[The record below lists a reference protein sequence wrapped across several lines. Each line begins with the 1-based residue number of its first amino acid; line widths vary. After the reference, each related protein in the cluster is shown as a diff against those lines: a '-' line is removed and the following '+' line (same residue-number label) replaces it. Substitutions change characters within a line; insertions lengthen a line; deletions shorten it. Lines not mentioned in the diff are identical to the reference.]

1 MRFLGSFPPDQ
12 HRLRDNNLEPSEGFG
27 GTMSKRKTERLLGLV
42 VCLLS
47 TRRYLTAEQVRA
59 AVPGYPEQDD
69 LFKRMFERDKEDL
82 RELGVPLETGMNHPF
97 DDDPGYRIRQQ
108 AYQLPEL
115 RLEADEAAVLG
126 LAARVWRRAELGGAG
141 IDAGPDG
148 ADEHSP
154 VPQGI
159 EPRLGTPEPA
169 FGALWEA
176 VRDRRPVTFS
186 YRAAGRSDPQR
197 RELEPWGVVNR
208 HGRWYVAGWDRG
220 RNAIR
225 VFRLGRIAGPVKFC
239 GPAGRATVPAGTDVR
254 ELVRDWDSA
263 PTQERTALLRV
274 RAGAGVGLR
283 RHAVSVQADESAPG
297 WDLITTRF
305 TDLGWFADYAAWFG
319 PDAVV
324 LDPPDLREAV
334 IRHLKGVLA

>member
-1 MRFLGSFPPDQ
+1 
-12 HRLRDNNLEPSEGFG
+12 
-27 GTMSKRKTERLLGLV
+27 MSKRKTERLLGLV

-47 TRRYLTAEQVRA
+47 TRRYLSADQIRA

-82 RELGVPLETGMNHPF
+82 RELGVPLETGLNHPF

-108 AYQLPEL
+108 AYELPEL

-126 LAARVWRRAELGGAG
+126 LAARVWRRAELAGAAAGALLKLRAAG
-141 IDAGPDG
+141 IDAGSLDG
-148 ADEHSP
+148 SDEDPSA
-154 VPQGI
+154 QGI
-159 EPRLGTPEPA
+159 EPRLGTPEAA
-169 FGALWEA
+169 FGPLWEA

-208 HGRWYVAGWDRG
+208 HGRWYVAGRDRG
-220 RNAIR
+220 RDATR

-239 GPAGRATVPAGTDVR
+239 GPAGSVTVPDGTDVR
-254 ELVRDWDSA
+254 ELVSDWDSVPA
-263 PTQERTALLRV
+263 AERTAVLRV
-274 RAGAGVGLR
+274 RTGAGVGLR
-283 RHAVSVQADESAPG
+283 RHAVSVRADDTEQG
-297 WDLITTRF
+297 WDLLTTHF
-305 TDLGWFADYAAWFG
+305 TDVGWFADNTAWFG
-319 PDAVV
+319 PDVIV

-334 IRHLKGVLA
+334 IRRLKGVLA

>member
-1 MRFLGSFPPDQ
+1 
-12 HRLRDNNLEPSEGFG
+12 
-27 GTMSKRKTERLLGLV
+27 MSKRKTERLLGLV

-47 TRRYLTAEQVRA
+47 TGRYLTADQIRQ

-82 RELGVPLETGMNHPF
+82 RDLGVPLETGLNHPF
-97 DDDPGYRIRQQ
+97 DDDPGYRVRQQ
-108 AYQLPEL
+108 AYELPEL

-126 LAARVWRRAELGGAG
+126 LAARVWQRAELAGAAAGALMKLRAAGMDGGNEQSVAQ
-141 IDAGPDG
+141 A
-148 ADEHSP
+148 
-154 VPQGI
+154 I
-159 EPRLGTPEPA
+159 EPRLGPPEPA
-169 FGALWEA
+169 FGPLWEA

-186 YRAAGRSDPQR
+186 YRGAGRSEAQR

-208 HGRWYVAGWDRG
+208 HGRWYVAGRDRG
-220 RNAIR
+220 RDDTR

-239 GPAGRATVPAGTDVR
+239 GPPGSVTVPDGADVR

-263 PTQERTALLRV
+263 PAREHSAVLRV
-274 RAGAGVGLR
+274 RSGAGVGLR
-283 RHAVSVQADESAPG
+283 QHAVSVRADEAGPPG
-297 WDLITTRF
+297 WDLVTIRF
-305 TDLGWFADYAAWFG
+305 ADVGSFADYAARFG

-334 IRHLKGVLA
+334 IARLKGVLA

>member
-1 MRFLGSFPPDQ
+1 
-12 HRLRDNNLEPSEGFG
+12 
-27 GTMSKRKTERLLGLV
+27 MSKRKTERLLGLV

-47 TRRYLTAEQVRA
+47 TRRYLTADQIRQ

-82 RELGVPLETGMNHPF
+82 RDLGVPLETGLNHPF
-97 DDDPGYRIRQQ
+97 DDDPGYRVRQQ
-108 AYQLPEL
+108 AYELPEL

-126 LAARVWRRAELGGAG
+126 LAARVWQRAALEGAV
-141 IDAGPDG
+141 AGALLKLRAAG
-148 ADEHSP
+148 MEAGDERA

-169 FGALWEA
+169 FGPLWEA

-186 YRAAGRSDPQR
+186 HRAAGRSEPQR

-220 RNAIR
+220 RNAVR
-225 VFRLGRIAGPVKFC
+225 VFRLSRIVGAVKFC
-239 GPAGRATVPAGTDVR
+239 GPSGSVTVPDGVDVR
-254 ELVRDWDSA
+254 ELVRDWDS
-263 PTQERTALLRV
+263 PVREHTAVLRV
-274 RAGAGVGLR
+274 RSGAGVGLR
-283 RHAVSVQADESAPG
+283 QHASSVRADGEAAANG
-297 WDLITTRF
+297 WDVVTTRF
-305 TDLGWFADYAAWFG
+305 ADVGSFADYAAWFG
-319 PDAVV
+319 PDVVV

-334 IRHLKGVLA
+334 IARLKGVLA

>member
-1 MRFLGSFPPDQ
+1 
-12 HRLRDNNLEPSEGFG
+12 
-27 GTMSKRKTERLLGLV
+27 MSKRKTERLLGLV

-47 TRRYLTAEQVRA
+47 TSRYLTADQIRQ
-59 AVPGYPEQDD
+59 AVPGYPEQDE

-82 RELGVPLETGMNHPF
+82 RDLGVPLETGLNHPF

-108 AYQLPEL
+108 AYELPEL

-126 LAARVWRRAELGGAG
+126 LAARVWQRAELAGAA
-141 IDAGPDG
+141 AGALLKLRAAGMGP
-148 ADEHSP
+148 ADEQP
-154 VPQGI
+154 APQAI

-169 FGALWEA
+169 FGPLWEA

-186 YRAAGRSDPQR
+186 HRAAGRSEPQR

-220 RNAIR
+220 RDDTR
-225 VFRLGRIAGPVKFC
+225 VFRLGRISGAVKFC
-239 GPAGRATVPAGTDVR
+239 GPPGSVTVPDGADVR

-263 PTQERTALLRV
+263 PREHTAVLRV
-274 RAGAGVGLR
+274 RSGTGVGLR
-283 RHAVSVQADESAPG
+283 QHAVSVHADETGPPG
-297 WDLITTRF
+297 WDLVTTRF
-305 TDLGWFADYAAWFG
+305 ADVGSFAGYAASFG
-319 PDAVV
+319 PDAVI

-334 IRHLKGVLA
+334 IARLKGVLA

>member
-1 MRFLGSFPPDQ
+1 
-12 HRLRDNNLEPSEGFG
+12 
-27 GTMSKRKTERLLGLV
+27 MSKRKTERLLGLV

-47 TRRYLTAEQVRA
+47 TRRYLTAEQIRA
-59 AVPGYPEQDD
+59 AVPGYPEQDE

-82 RELGVPLETGMNHPF
+82 RDLGVPLETGVNHPF

-126 LAARVWRRAELGGAG
+126 LAARVWRRAELAGAAAGALLKLRAAG
-141 IDAGPDG
+141 IDAGPKSPDG
-148 ADEHSP
+148 DDEHSP

-169 FGALWEA
+169 FGPLWEA

-186 YRAAGRSDPQR
+186 YRAAGRSDPQQ

-220 RNAIR
+220 RDAIR
-225 VFRLGRIAGPVKFC
+225 VFRLGRIAGPVKFS
-239 GPAGRATVPAGTDVR
+239 GPAGRVTVPEGTDVR

-263 PTQERTALLRV
+263 PAQEHTALLRV

-283 RHAVSVQADESAPG
+283 RHAVSVRADESAPG
-297 WDLITTRF
+297 WDLVSTRF
-305 TDLGWFADYAAWFG
+305 ADLDWFADYAAWFG
-319 PDAVV
+319 PDVVV

-334 IRHLKGVLA
+334 IRRLKGVLA

>member
-1 MRFLGSFPPDQ
+1 
-12 HRLRDNNLEPSEGFG
+12 
-27 GTMSKRKTERLLGLV
+27 MSKRKTERLLGLV

-47 TRRYLTAEQVRA
+47 TSRYLTADQIRQ
-59 AVPGYPEQDD
+59 AVPGYPEQDE

-82 RELGVPLETGMNHPF
+82 RDLGVPLETGLNHPF

-108 AYQLPEL
+108 AYELPEL

-126 LAARVWRRAELGGAG
+126 LAARVWQRAELAGAAAG
-141 IDAGPDG
+141 ALLKLRAAGMDA
-148 ADEHSP
+148 ADEQP
-154 VPQGI
+154 APQAI

-169 FGALWEA
+169 FGPLWEA

-186 YRAAGRSDPQR
+186 YRAAGRSEPQR

-220 RNAIR
+220 RDDTR
-225 VFRLGRIAGPVKFC
+225 VFRLGRIAGAVKFC
-239 GPAGRATVPAGTDVR
+239 GPPGSVTVPDGADVR

-263 PTQERTALLRV
+263 PREHTAVLRV
-274 RAGAGVGLR
+274 RSGTGVGLR
-283 RHAVSVQADESAPG
+283 QHAVSVHADETGPPG
-297 WDLITTRF
+297 WDLVTTRF
-305 TDLGWFADYAAWFG
+305 ADVGSFADYAASFG
-319 PDAVV
+319 PDAVI

-334 IRHLKGVLA
+334 IARLKGVLA

>member
-1 MRFLGSFPPDQ
+1 MA
-12 HRLRDNNLEPSEGFG
+12 
-27 GTMSKRKTERLLGLV
+27 MSKRKTERLLGLV

-47 TRRYLTAEQVRA
+47 TKRYLTAEQVRA

-82 RELGVPLETGMNHPF
+82 RDLGVPLETGVNHPF
-97 DDDPGYRIRQQ
+97 DEDPGYRIRQQ

-126 LAARVWRRAELGGAG
+126 LAARVWQRAELAGAAAGALLKLRAAG
-141 IDAGPDG
+141 IDADG
-148 ADEHSP
+148 DDAHSP
-154 VPQGI
+154 VPRGI
-159 EPRLGTPEPA
+159 EPRLGAPEPA
-169 FGALWEA
+169 FGPLWEA

-208 HGRWYVAGWDRG
+208 HGRWYVAGRDRG
-220 RNAIR
+220 RDATR
-225 VFRLGRIAGPVKFC
+225 VFRLDRIAGPVKFS
-239 GPAGRATVPAGTDVR
+239 GPAGKVTVPDGVDVR
-254 ELVRDWDSA
+254 EMVRGRDSG
-263 PTQERTALLRV
+263 PVQEHTALLRV

-283 RHAVSVQADESAPG
+283 RHAAEVQADETAPG
-297 WDLITTRF
+297 WDLVSTRF
-305 TDLGWFADYAAWFG
+305 EGLGWFADYIASFG
-319 PDAVV
+319 PDAIV

-334 IRHLKGVLA
+334 IRRLKGVVT

>member
-1 MRFLGSFPPDQ
+1 
-12 HRLRDNNLEPSEGFG
+12 
-27 GTMSKRKTERLLGLV
+27 MSKRKTERLLGLV

-47 TRRYLTAEQVRA
+47 TGRYLTADQIRQ

-82 RELGVPLETGMNHPF
+82 RDLGVPLETGLNHPF
-97 DDDPGYRIRQQ
+97 DDDPGYRVRQQ
-108 AYQLPEL
+108 AYELPEV

-126 LAARVWRRAELGGAG
+126 LAARVWQRAELAGAAAGALMKLRAAGMDGGNEQSVAQ
-141 IDAGPDG
+141 A
-148 ADEHSP
+148 
-154 VPQGI
+154 I
-159 EPRLGTPEPA
+159 EPRLGPPEPA
-169 FGALWEA
+169 FGPLWEA

-186 YRAAGRSDPQR
+186 YRGAGRSEAQR

-208 HGRWYVAGWDRG
+208 HGRWYVAGRDRG
-220 RNAIR
+220 RDDTR

-239 GPAGRATVPAGTDVR
+239 GPPGSVTVPDGADVR

-263 PTQERTALLRV
+263 PAREHSAVLRV
-274 RAGAGVGLR
+274 RSGAGVGLR
-283 RHAVSVQADESAPG
+283 QHAVSVRADEAGPPG
-297 WDLITTRF
+297 WDLVTIRF
-305 TDLGWFADYAAWFG
+305 ADVGSFADYAARLG

-334 IRHLKGVLA
+334 IARLKGVLA